1 MITLN
6 YRNLLLKQILI
17 EEKETINDY
26 FSTLSENK
34 QLKGFDLYQLIQT
47 LFSSYYLYEFISD
60 GVSFFEK
67 TQSF

>member
-6 YRNLLLKQILI
+6 YRNLILKPILI